1 MGTERVFLFVDKK
14 VDVAVKEEGN
24 IYFLPSVL
32 LEKTAR
38 RVPNIALRYS
48 LASPAGFSYL
58 KEEVIIMSV
67 VKVTL
72 PDGSKREY
80 ESGVTVEDVAASI
93 SPSLKKKAIAGKV
106 DGKIVDVKAVIP
118 HDALLEI
125 LTEDSQEALEVM
137 RHSCAHL
144 MAQAIK
150 RIIGDNNV
158 RLGIGPVIQDG
169 FYYDIDT
176 NVTITP
182 EMLEQIEKEMQKI
195 VKENLPI
202 ERKVVS
208 REEALEIYEKLND
221 HLKTEIIS
229 ELPEGEEISMY
240 HQGEFFDLCRG
251 PHVPSTGKIKAFK
264 LMSVAGAYWRGD
276 SDRQML
282 QRIYGTCWAKK
293 SDLDEYLHF
302 LEEARKRDHRKLG
315 KELELFMFSEEAP
328 GMPFYLPKGMI
339 IRNELEA
346 YERSLH
352 VQRSYEEVRTPL
364 MMNQRLWEQSG
375 HWDHYHEN
383 MYFTEVDNTKFAL
396 KPMNCPGHMLV
407 YKNKIHS
414 YRDLPIRMSEF
425 GQVHRHEFSG
435 ALNGMI
441 RVRTFTQDDAHLFVR
456 PDQIESEIKN
466 VIDLVDKIYGVFGFN
481 YTIELSTRP
490 EDSMGSDE
498 LWETAEKSL
507 QNVLD
512 GLGVPYHINEGDGA
526 FYGPKI
532 DFHIQDAIKRSH
544 QCATIQLDFQM
555 PEKFDLTY
563 IGEDNQKH
571 RPVVIHRAIY
581 GSIDR
586 FIGILT
592 EHFAG
597 AFPTWLAPVQAKL
610 ITIAEPHKRY
620 AEEVKEKMLEKG
632 IRVEVDSRNEKIG
645 YKIREAQMNKVPFM
659 LVIGDK
665 EMEDGALSVR
675 RRGEGDL
682 GAKPVDEVVEMILEE
697 ITTKKC

>member
-1 MGTERVFLFVDKK
+1 
-14 VDVAVKEEGN
+14 
-24 IYFLPSVL
+24 
-32 LEKTAR
+32 
-38 RVPNIALRYS
+38 
-48 LASPAGFSYL
+48 
-58 KEEVIIMSV
+58 MSV
-67 VKVTL
+67 IHVTL

-80 ESGVTVEDVAASI
+80 NAGTTIEDVAASI
-93 SPSLKKKAIAGKV
+93 SPGLKKKAVAGKLNGKVV
-106 DGKIVDVKAVIP
+106 DLATPLEEDAAVEIV
-118 HDALLEI
+118 
-125 LTEDSQEALEVM
+125 TEDSPEGLEVI
-137 RHSCAHL
+137 RHSSAHL

-150 RIIGDNNV
+150 RLFGEDKV
-158 RLGIGPVIQDG
+158 RLGVGPVIQDG

-176 NVTITP
+176 EETFTP
-182 EMLEQIEKEMQKI
+182 ETLGKIEKEMQKI
-195 VKENLPI
+195 VSENLPI
-202 ERKVVS
+202 VRKVVS
-208 REEALEIYEKLND
+208 REEALDIYKKLND
-221 HLKTEIIS
+221 PLKVEIIS
-229 ELPEGEEISMY
+229 ELPEGEQITMY

-282 QRIYGTCWAKK
+282 QRIYGTSWAKK
-293 SDLDEYLHF
+293 SDLEEYLHF
-302 LEEARKRDHRKLG
+302 IEEAKKRDHRKLG

-328 GMPFYLPKGMI
+328 GMPFYLPHGMI
-339 IRNELEA
+339 IRNELEKYA
-346 YERSLH
+346 RELQVERDY
-352 VQRSYEEVRTPL
+352 REVKTPL
-364 MMNQRLWEQSG
+364 VMNQRLWEQSG

-383 MYFTEVDNTKFAL
+383 MYFTEVDDTKFAL

-414 YRDLPIRMSEF
+414 YRDLPLRMAEF

-441 RVRTFTQDDAHLFVR
+441 RVRTFTQDDSHIFVR

-466 VIDLVDKIYGVFGFN
+466 VIELVDKIYGVFGFP
-481 YTIELSTRP
+481 YSVELSTRP

-498 LWETAEKSL
+498 LWELAESSL

-512 GLGVPYHINEGDGA
+512 EMNIPYRINEGDGA

-532 DFHIQDAIKRSH
+532 DFHIKDAIKRSH

-555 PEKFDLTY
+555 PEKFDLHY
-563 IGEDNQKH
+563 IGEDNNKH

-610 ITIAEPHKRY
+610 ITIAEPHVSY
-620 AEEVKEKMLEKG
+620 ANEIREKMMEKG

-645 YKIREAQMNKVPFM
+645 YKIREAQINKVPFM

-665 EMEDGALSVR
+665 EMENGALSVR
-675 RRGEGDL
+675 RYGEGDL
-682 GAKPVDEVVEMILEE
+682 GAKPVDDVISLILDE
-697 ITTKKC
+697 IETKKY